1 MNEIIPINP
10 EELEIAQT
18 YLTTQ
23 SITETARMLG
33 INDSQVSQY
42 LRKPE
47 VKNYLDSMYLTA
59 GYRNRF
65 KIAETLDNI
74 IEKKLSEMV
83 ESDMGS
89 TKDIADLLALAHK
102 MRMEEIKAMN
112 DHEKAKNATPKV
124 QTNVQINESPFGS
137 GNYGKLLETLLTN
150 DATP

>member
-1 MNEIIPINP
+1 MNEIIPIKP

-18 YLTTQ
+18 YLQTQ
-23 SITETARMLG
+23 SVSETAHMLG
-33 INDSQVSQY
+33 IDDSQVSQY

-47 VKNYLDSMYLTA
+47 VKNYLDTVYLSA

-65 KIAETLDNI
+65 KIAEAMDDL

-83 ESDMGS
+83 ESGMGS

-102 MRMEEIKAMN
+102 MRMEEIKSMTE
-112 DHEKAKNATPKV
+112 HEKAKNSTPKV

-137 GNYGKLLETLLTN
+137 GNYGKLLERLLE
-150 DATP
+150 

>member
-1 MNEIIPINP
+1 MNEIIPIKP

-18 YLTTQ
+18 YLTCQ
-23 SITETARMLG
+23 SISETARMLG
-33 INDSQVSQY
+33 IDDSQVSQY

-65 KIAETLDNI
+65 KIAEAMDDI

-83 ESDMGS
+83 ESGMGS
-89 TKDIADLLALAHK
+89 TKDIADLLGLAHK
-102 MRMEEIKAMN
+102 MRMEEIKAMT
-112 DHEKAKNATPKV
+112 DHEKAKNTAPKV

-137 GNYGKLLETLLTN
+137 GNYGKLLENLLSN
-150 DATP
+150 DTP

>member
-1 MNEIIPINP
+1 MNEIIPIKP

-18 YLTTQ
+18 YLQTQ
-23 SITETARMLG
+23 SVSETAHMLG
-33 INDSQVSQY
+33 IDDSQVSQY

-47 VKNYLDSMYLTA
+47 VKNYLDTVYLSA

-65 KIAETLDNI
+65 KIADAMDDL

-83 ESDMGS
+83 ESGMGS

-102 MRMEEIKAMN
+102 MRMEEIKSMTE
-112 DHEKAKNATPKV
+112 HEKAKNNTPKV

-137 GNYGKLLETLLTN
+137 GNYGKLLERLLE
-150 DATP
+150 